1 MITDETN
8 KIIII
13 SSPSG
18 AGKTTICKYLI
29 KKLNNV
35 DLSVSYTTRNKRNN
49 EIEGI
54 DYYFINKEKFI
65 KLKRKKFFIETAKIF
80 NNYYASSFINLNL
93 SSKKNKHILFDIDW
107 QGARS
112 LRNKFNKN
120 RILDFFILPPNI
132 KELKKRLIKRGRDNR
147 EEIKLR
153 LSLAMKEIKHY
164 NEYHYILVNEN
175 VQKLSYG
182 GFASQLIYPWSDLK
196 KYIYSKLG
204 FLGAYCACFNVSCAW

>member
-49 EIEGI
+49 EINGK
-54 DYYFINKEKFI
+54 DYFFISKEKFKI
-65 KLKRKKFFIETAKIF
+65 LKNKNFFIETAKIF
-80 NNYYASSFINLNL
+80 NNYYASPYTNINF

-107 QGARS
+107 QGARN
-112 LRNKFNKN
+112 LRKKFNKN

-132 KELKKRLIKRGRDNR
+132 TELKKRLIKRGRDNSK
-147 EEIKLR
+147 EIQLR
-153 LSLAMKEIKHY
+153 LSLAMREIKHY
-164 NEYHYILVNEN
+164 KEYKYILINEN
-175 VQKLSYG
+175 VQQTVNNIIKIINYNLLIDKNQKLLNKKLKN
-182 GFASQLIYPWSDLK
+182 LIK
-196 KYIYSKLG
+196 H
-204 FLGAYCACFNVSCAW
+204 

>member
-49 EIEGI
+49 EINGK
-54 DYYFINKEKFI
+54 DYFFISKEKFKI
-65 KLKRKKFFIETAKIF
+65 LKNKNFFIETAKIF
-80 NNYYASSFINLNL
+80 NNYYASPYININF

-107 QGARS
+107 QGARN
-112 LRNKFNKN
+112 LRKKFNKN

-132 KELKKRLIKRGRDNR
+132 TELKKRLIKRGRDNSK
-147 EEIKLR
+147 EIQLR
-153 LSLAMKEIKHY
+153 LSLAMREIKHY
-164 NEYHYILVNEN
+164 KEYKYILINEN
-175 VQKLSYG
+175 VQQTVNNIIKIINYNLLIDKNQKLLNKKLKN
-182 GFASQLIYPWSDLK
+182 LIK
-196 KYIYSKLG
+196 H
-204 FLGAYCACFNVSCAW
+204 

>member
-1 MITDETN
+1 MITGEIN

-49 EIEGI
+49 EIEGK
-54 DYYFINKEKFI
+54 DYYFISKEQFI
-65 KLKRKKFFIETAKIF
+65 ELNAKNFFIETAKIF
-80 NNYYASSFINLNL
+80 NNYYASPYININF
-93 SSKKNKHILFDIDW
+93 SSKNKKHILFDIDW
-107 QGARS
+107 QGARN

-132 KELKKRLIKRGRDNR
+132 QELKKRLIKRGRDNKK
-147 EEIKLR
+147 EIKLR

-164 NEYHYILVNEN
+164 KEYKYILINEN
-175 VQKLSYG
+175 VQQTVNNIIKIIDHNFLIDKNQKLLNKKLKY
-182 GFASQLIYPWSDLK
+182 LIMD
-196 KYIYSKLG
+196 
-204 FLGAYCACFNVSCAW
+204 

>member
-49 EIEGI
+49 EINGK
-54 DYYFINKEKFI
+54 DYFFISKEKFKI
-65 KLKRKKFFIETAKIF
+65 LKNKNFFIETAKIF
-80 NNYYASSFINLNL
+80 NNYYASPYTNINF

-107 QGARS
+107 QGARN
-112 LRNKFNKN
+112 LRKKFNKN
-120 RILDFFILPPNI
+120 RIFDFFILPPNI
-132 KELKKRLIKRGRDNR
+132 TELKKRLIKRGRDNSK
-147 EEIKLR
+147 EIQLR
-153 LSLAMKEIKHY
+153 LSLAMREIKHY
-164 NEYHYILVNEN
+164 KEYKYILINEN
-175 VQKLSYG
+175 VQQTVNNIIKIINYNLLIDKNQKLLNKKLKN
-182 GFASQLIYPWSDLK
+182 LIK
-196 KYIYSKLG
+196 H
-204 FLGAYCACFNVSCAW
+204 

>member
-1 MITDETN
+1 MIIGETN

-35 DLSVSYTTRNKRNN
+35 DLSISYTTRNKRNN
-49 EIEGI
+49 EIEGK
-54 DYYFINKEKFI
+54 DYYFTNKKKFLE
-65 KLKRKKFFIETAKIF
+65 LKRKNFFIETAKIF
-80 NNYYASSFINLNL
+80 NNYYASPYININFT
-93 SSKKNKHILFDIDW
+93 SKKNKHILFDIDW
-107 QGARS
+107 QGARN

-132 KELKKRLIKRGRDNR
+132 RELKKRLIKRGRDNR
-147 EEIKLR
+147 KEIKLR

-164 NEYHYILVNEN
+164 KEYKYILINEN
-175 VQKLSYG
+175 VQQTVNNIIKIIDYNLLIDKNKKLLNKKLKY
-182 GFASQLIYPWSDLK
+182 LIK
-196 KYIYSKLG
+196 H
-204 FLGAYCACFNVSCAW
+204 

>member
-1 MITDETN
+1 MTIGKEN

-18 AGKTTICKYLI
+18 AGKTTICKYLL

-35 DLSVSYTTRNKRNN
+35 DLSISYTTRNKRSN
-49 EIEGI
+49 EIEGK
-54 DYYFINKEKFI
+54 DYYFISKEKFI
-65 KLKRKKFFIETAKIF
+65 ELKSKNFFIETAKIF

-147 EEIKLR
+147 KEIKLR

-164 NEYHYILVNEN
+164 KEYKYILINEN
-175 VQKLSYG
+175 VQQTVNNIINIIDYNLLIDKNQKL
-182 GFASQLIYPWSDLK
+182 LK
-196 KYIYSKLG
+196 KKIKYLIR
-204 FLGAYCACFNVSCAW
+204 N

>member
-1 MITDETN
+1 MIIDKTN

-18 AGKTTICKYLI
+18 AGKTTICKYLL

-35 DLSVSYTTRNKRNN
+35 DLSISYTTRNKRNN
-49 EIEGI
+49 EIEGR

-132 KELKKRLIKRGRDNR
+132 KELKKRLIKRGRDNS
-147 EEIKLR
+147 KHF
-153 LSLAMKEIKHY
+153 KEYK
-164 NEYHYILVNEN
+164 YILINEN
-175 VQKLSYG
+175 VQQTVNNIISIIDHNLLIEKNQKLLNKKLKY
-182 GFASQLIYPWSDLK
+182 LI
-196 KYIYSKLG
+196 
-204 FLGAYCACFNVSCAW
+204 NN